1 MKRPTG
7 NGLLRR
13 FAIALG
19 PGEPAAIMRAVTW
32 AMICAAGLITVKLA
46 ALLCAAAPMLWGA

>member
-1 MKRPTG
+1 MNRPTG

-19 PGEPAAIMRAVTW
+19 PGEPIAVMRAVIW
-32 AMICAAGLITVKLA
+32 AMICAAGVITVKLA
-46 ALLCAAAPMLWGA
+46 ALLCAAAPMLWDA